1 MDGIKSA
8 VILAGGAGR
17 RIGGDKATMEFLG
30 RTMIERMVDQV
41 RYVALDVVVVV
52 RDEPQRRRIQRLVPD
67 VSIVCDQISGY
78 GPVAGLAV
86 GMEAA
91 RGDWSLATGCDL
103 PFISPKVFD
112 VLFRLAE
119 GHDAA
124 VPKREDGVLETLHA
138 VYRSGPMAE
147 ACKRAILDGERRIVA
162 PLETL
167 RVNQI
172 PVDRLRSADPR
183 MLSFFNVNTKE
194 DLIEARRVME
204 ASQMY
209 PWSRRYTT

>member
-1 MDGIKSA
+1 MDGIRSA

-17 RIGGDKATMEFLG
+17 RIGGDKAAMEFLG
-30 RTMIERMVDQV
+30 RTMIERVVDRV
-41 RYVALDVVVVV
+41 RNVALDVVVVV

-67 VSIVCDQISGY
+67 VSIVCDPVSGY
-78 GPVAGLAV
+78 GPVAGLAA

-91 RGDWSLATGCDL
+91 RGDWSLAAGCDL
-103 PFISPKVFD
+103 PFICPEVFD

-124 VPKREDGVLETLHA
+124 VPKREDGVLEPLHA

-147 ACKRAILDGERRIVA
+147 ACRRAMVGGERRIVA

-167 RVNQI
+167 RVNQV
-172 PVDRLRSADPR
+172 PVDRLRSADLR
-183 MLSFFNVNTKE
+183 LLSFFNVNTKE
-194 DLIEARRVME
+194 DLREARQVWE

-209 PWSRRYTT
+209 PWSRRYTM

>member
-1 MDGIKSA
+1 MEGIRSA

-17 RIGGDKATMEFLG
+17 RIGGDKAAMEFLG
-30 RTMIERMVDQV
+30 RTMIERVVDRV
-41 RYVALDVVVVV
+41 RDVALDVVVVV

-67 VSIVCDQISGY
+67 ARVVCDQVSGY
-78 GPVAGLAV
+78 GPVAGLVA

-91 RGDWSLATGCDL
+91 RGDWSLAAGCDL
-103 PFISPKVFD
+103 PFISPGVFD
-112 VLFRLAE
+112 TLFRLVE

-147 ACKRAILDGERRIVA
+147 ACRRAVLGGERRIVV

-167 RVNQI
+167 RVNRV

-183 MLSFFNVNTKE
+183 LLSFFNVNTKE
-194 DLIEARRVME
+194 DLREASRVWE

-209 PWSRRYTT
+209 PWSRLYTR

>member
-1 MDGIKSA
+1 MDGIRSA

-17 RIGGDKATMEFLG
+17 RIGGDKAAMEFLG
-30 RTMIERMVDQV
+30 RTMIEWVVDRV
-41 RYVALDVVVVV
+41 RDVALDVVVVV

-67 VSIVCDQISGY
+67 ARVVCDQVSGY
-78 GPVAGLAV
+78 GPVAGLAA

-91 RGDWSLATGCDL
+91 RGDWSLVAGCDL
-103 PFISPKVFD
+103 PFISPEVFD
-112 VLFRLAE
+112 TLFRLAE

-124 VPKREDGVLETLHA
+124 VPQREDGVLETLHA

-147 ACKRAILDGERRIVA
+147 ACRRAILGGERRIVA

-167 RVNQI
+167 MVNLV

-183 MLSFFNVNTKE
+183 LLSFFNVNTKE
-194 DLIEARRVME
+194 DLREARRVWE

-209 PWSRRYTT
+209 SWSRR

>member
-1 MDGIKSA
+1 

-30 RTMIERMVDQV
+30 RTMIEWVVDRV

-52 RDEPQRRRIQRLVPD
+52 RDEPQRRRIQRRVPD
-67 VSIVCDQISGY
+67 ARVVCDQVSGY
-78 GPVAGLAV
+78 GPVAGLAA

-91 RGDWSLATGCDL
+91 RGDWSLAAGCDL
-103 PFISPKVFD
+103 PFISPEVFD
-112 VLFRLAE
+112 TLFRLAE
-119 GHDAA
+119 GHDAV
-124 VPKREDGVLETLHA
+124 VPLREDGVLETLHA

-147 ACKRAILDGERRIVA
+147 ACRRAVEDGERRIVA

-167 RVNQI
+167 RVNRV
-172 PVDRLRSADPR
+172 PVDRLRSADPHL
-183 MLSFFNVNTKE
+183 LSFFNVNTKE
-194 DLIEARRVME
+194 DLREARRVWE

-209 PWSRRYTT
+209 PWSRR